1 MSTEGKLKPLP
12 KLQERALVILKLQER
27 NVIDEIFDMVY
38 YINMKKDTDRN
49 ENMETFMKDHSIKR
63 YSRVDGQV
71 VDYKNI
77 PPIYYRNFNDRVEQY
92 INGGLGCRLSHL
104 LAIRNAKENNYKQ
117 ILILEDDIESPG
129 GLLNDL
135 LLTNIGN
142 IQQFDMLFF
151 GGLEEQKFRN
161 QIVQTHAYG
170 INEILYDD
178 ILTMAEASGMEID
191 NFYAKIIQQ
200 MSRNDRRGG
209 QYIIK
214 KVEPFNSIVQR
225 ADKFHSNI
233 RQME

>member
-1 MSTEGKLKPLP
+1 MSKKCKLEPLP
-12 KLQERALVILKLQER
+12 ELHER
-27 NVIDEIFDMVY
+27 NFIDEIFDMVY
-38 YINMKKDTDRN
+38 YINMKKDTHRD
-49 ENMETFMKDHSIKR
+49 ENMKAFMKEHNIKR

-71 VDYKNI
+71 VDYKNVDSLL
-77 PPIYYRNFNDRVEQY
+77 YRNFNNKAEQY

-104 LAIRNAKENNYKQ
+104 LTISNAKENNYKQ
-117 ILILEDDIESPG
+117 ILILEDDIESMEF
-129 GLLNDL
+129 LLNDL

-151 GGLEEQKFRN
+151 GGLEEQHYRN

-170 INEILYDD
+170 LNEILYDD
-178 ILTMAEASGMEID
+178 ILTMAEPSGMEID

-200 MSRNDRRGG
+200 MSRNDRPGG

-225 ADKFHSNI
+225 YDKFDSNI
-233 RQME
+233 KQME